1 VSNSQ
6 RKKGKAGELE
16 IARLLRD
23 HLGADITRNLLQA
36 RQGGADLL
44 GVPGWAIEVKRAAR
58 AVLAGEPWHVTG
70 AAALRQADKVREAHY
85 DEDLWTDEAMGIVAS
100 MDEGGSTV
108 TIPDILDRMDIPRA
122 QQTTATQ
129 RRVANILKTNG
140 YKEARKWVDG
150 KTRYLRIWKK

>member
-1 VSNSQ
+1 M
-6 RKKGKAGELE
+6 
-16 IARLLRD
+16 
-23 HLGADITRNLLQA
+23 
-36 RQGGADLL
+36 
-44 GVPGWAIEVKRAAR
+44 KRAAR

-140 YKEARKWVDG
+140 YECARRRAG
-150 KTRYLRIWKK
+150 GNNQFQRYWRKILSIAFK